1 MLGGYILINLDDS
14 TNLYE
19 RLSTSKSK
27 TIFIQYNNEVFAA
40 KVDKGSN
47 IVYISFLSYDS
58 TNCYFNCLTVNQSG
72 HVDTVKKKIMTEE

>member
-19 RLSTSKSK
+19 RLSTSTSK
-27 TIFIQYNNEVFAA
+27 TVFIQYNNEVFAA
-40 KVDKGSN
+40 KVEKVSN
-47 IVYISFLSYDS
+47 MVYISYLSYDS

-72 HVDTVKKKIMTEE
+72 HVDTVKKKIMTGE

>member
-1 MLGGYILINLDDS
+1 MLGGYILINLDDT

-27 TIFIQYNNEVFAA
+27 TVFIQYNNEVFAA
-40 KVDKGSN
+40 KVENVSN
-47 IVYISFLSYDS
+47 MVYISYLSYDS
-58 TNCYFNCLTVNQSG
+58 TNCYFNCLTVNQSN

>member
-1 MLGGYILINLDDS
+1 MLGGYILINFDDT

-27 TIFIQYNNEVFAA
+27 TIFIQYNNEVYAA
-40 KVDKGSN
+40 KVDRGDSM
-47 IVYISFLSYDS
+47 VYISFVSYEN
-58 TNCYFNCLTVNQSG
+58 TNCYFNCLTVNQSN

>member
-1 MLGGYILINLDDS
+1 MLGGYILINLDDT

-19 RLSTSKSK
+19 RLSTSNSK

-40 KVDKGSN
+40 KVDKGTN
-47 IVYISFLSYDS
+47 MVYISFLSYDS

>member
-1 MLGGYILINLDDS
+1 MLGGYILINLDDT

-19 RLSTSKSK
+19 RLTTSNSK

-40 KVDKGSN
+40 KVDKGTN